1 MEDDFDI
8 IKFLESNTT
17 SKTDKSLLNIFKK
30 IGYQITIPKRTLEK
44 KHGLYISFSHIQ
56 YPITISSFDELEEL
70 ADNLPGDLQR
80 DIRTFYDKYNKYG
93 LKKQGKNKNM
103 KFYWENIS
111 LENYLVIIGETIPDR
126 NIFKRQSDKM
136 QFMISKN
143 SQCEICGDTTRLA
156 IDHWRAYSKYN
167 IDSTEIAVLLCEKC
181 NNIHHNYDAS
191 KLIVHYK
198 DNVRYINNWMNIEK
212 RIREKGYLP
221 NEEDIIT
228 QNKNIKLVFNYL
240 KDDIMGVEF
249 KELLEMKI

>member
-1 MEDDFDI
+1 MEHFDI
-8 IKFLESNTT
+8 IKVLESNTT
-17 SKTDKSLLNIFKK
+17 SKTDKSLLSIFNKN
-30 IGYQITIPKRTLEK
+30 GYEKTIPKRTLEK

-103 KFYWENIS
+103 KYYWENIS

-143 SQCEICGDTTRLA
+143 SQCEICEDTEMLCV
-156 IDHWRAYSKYN
+156 DHWRAYSVYK
-167 IDSTEIAVLLCEKC
+167 IDSPNIAVLLCGKC
-181 NNIHHNYDAS
+181 NNIHHNLDAS
-191 KLIVHYK
+191 KLIKNYK
-198 DNVRYINNWMNIEK
+198 DNLTRIKNWINIEK
-212 RIREKGYLP
+212 KIRKKGYLP
-221 NEEDIIT
+221 NESDIIS
-228 QNKNIKLVFNYL
+228 QNTNIQFVFNHLKNI
-240 KDDIMGVEF
+240 MGFEF

>member
-1 MEDDFDI
+1 MEHFDI
-8 IKFLESNTT
+8 IKVLESNTT
-17 SKTDKSLLNIFKK
+17 SKTDKSLLSIFNKN
-30 IGYQITIPKRTLEK
+30 GYEKTIPKRTLEK

-103 KFYWENIS
+103 KYYWENIS
-111 LENYLVIIGETIPDR
+111 LENYLVIIGETIQDR

-143 SQCEICGDTTRLA
+143 SQCEICEDTEMLCV
-156 IDHWRAYSKYN
+156 DHWRAYSVYK
-167 IDSTEIAVLLCEKC
+167 IDSPNIAVLLCGKC
-181 NNIHHNYDAS
+181 NNIHHNLDAS
-191 KLIVHYK
+191 KLIKNYK
-198 DNVRYINNWMNIEK
+198 DNLTRIKNWINIEK
-212 RIREKGYLP
+212 KIRKKGYLP
-221 NEEDIIT
+221 NESDIIS
-228 QNKNIKLVFNYL
+228 QNTNIQFVFNHLKNI
-240 KDDIMGVEF
+240 MGFEF

>member
-1 MEDDFDI
+1 MEHFDI
-8 IKFLESNTT
+8 IKVLESNTT
-17 SKTDKSLLNIFKK
+17 SKTDKSLLSIFNKN
-30 IGYQITIPKRTLEK
+30 GYEKTIPKRTLEK

-56 YPITISSFDELEEL
+56 YPITICSFDELEEL

-103 KFYWENIS
+103 KYYWENIS

-143 SQCEICGDTTRLA
+143 SQCEICEDTEMLCV
-156 IDHWRAYSKYN
+156 DHWRAYSVYK
-167 IDSTEIAVLLCEKC
+167 IDSPNIAVLLCGKC
-181 NNIHHNYDAS
+181 NNIHHNLDAS
-191 KLIVHYK
+191 KLIKNYK
-198 DNVRYINNWMNIEK
+198 DNLSRIKNWINIEK
-212 RIREKGYLP
+212 KIRKKGYLP
-221 NEEDIIT
+221 NESDIIS
-228 QNKNIKLVFNYL
+228 QNTNIQFVFNHLKNI
-240 KDDIMGVEF
+240 MGFEF